1 MSMYR
6 FMKGTGGATRLFV
19 QGTREG
25 GDRDDINGAVMPH
38 QDNINDLQAVY
49 TRRQLSTE
57 VLGSTVE
64 TTKTSRR
71 PSSGRRS
78 VTTRI
83 VRKTTTLTRGE
94 EHSVAES
101 LVRRAGDKALVQA
114 SECAGQQPGVRP
126 KRAKVEECLHWVYF
140 VCCDCGIVN
149 FLSCSSYNDAVDYGS
164 VEWLNSSEFE
174 GMWKETGVTKF

>member
-6 FMKGTGGATRLFV
+6 FTKGAGGSNRLFV

-25 GDRDDINGAVMPH
+25 GDRDDVNGGVVPH
-38 QDNINDLQAVY
+38 NDVNNLQAVY
-49 TRRQLSTE
+49 TRRQLNTE

-71 PSSGRRS
+71 PSSGMRS

-94 EHSVAES
+94 EHSVTET
-101 LVRRAGDKALVQA
+101 LVRRAGERALVQVP
-114 SECAGQQPGVRP
+114 ERVVLQPDIQP
-126 KRAKVEECLHWVYF
+126 KRVKVEKRFASFMLITY
-140 VCCDCGIVN
+140 
-149 FLSCSSYNDAVDYGS
+149 
-164 VEWLNSSEFE
+164 
-174 GMWKETGVTKF
+174 

>member
-6 FMKGTGGATRLFV
+6 FMKGSGGSARLFV

-25 GDRDDINGAVMPH
+25 GDRDDINGTLMAH
-38 QDNINDLQAVY
+38 HDNINDLQAVY

-94 EHSVAES
+94 EHSATES

-114 SECAGQQPGVRP
+114 EESVGRQPGVRP
-126 KRAKVEECLHWVYF
+126 NRAKVEQCL
-140 VCCDCGIVN
+140 
-149 FLSCSSYNDAVDYGS
+149 L
-164 VEWLNSSEFE
+164 
-174 GMWKETGVTKF
+174 

>member
-6 FMKGTGGATRLFV
+6 FMKGAGGSNRLFV

-25 GDRDDINGAVMPH
+25 GDRDDVNGGVVPH
-38 QDNINDLQAVY
+38 NDVNHLQAVH
-49 TRRQLSTE
+49 TRRQLNTE

-71 PSSGRRS
+71 PSSGMRS

-94 EHSVAES
+94 EHSATET
-101 LVRRAGDKALVQA
+101 LVRRAGERALVQVP
-114 SECAGQQPGVRP
+114 ERVVLQPDIHP
-126 KRAKVEECLHWVYF
+126 KRAKVEERF
-140 VCCDCGIVN
+140 ASFI
-149 FLSCSSYNDAVDYGS
+149 
-164 VEWLNSSEFE
+164 
-174 GMWKETGVTKF
+174 MVTY

>member
-1 MSMYR
+1 MSLYR
-6 FMKGTGGATRLFV
+6 FTKGAGGTTRLFV

-25 GDRDDINGAVMPH
+25 GDRDDINGGVMPH
-38 QDNINDLQAVY
+38 DDISDLQAVY
-49 TRRQLSTE
+49 TRRQLNTE

-64 TTKTSRR
+64 TTRTSRKQ
-71 PSSGRRS
+71 SSGTRS

-114 SECAGQQPGVRP
+114 AERVGQQPDVHP
-126 KRAKVEECLHWVYF
+126 KRAKVRQCF
-140 VCCDCGIVN
+140 VRNVAALVVMCVTT
-149 FLSCSSYNDAVDYGS
+149 LSTVVGRQIIRQ
-164 VEWLNSSEFE
+164 
-174 GMWKETGVTKF
+174 

>member
-1 MSMYR
+1 
-6 FMKGTGGATRLFV
+6 MKGTGGATRLFV

-25 GDRDDINGAVMPH
+25 GDRDDINGSVMPH
-38 QDNINDLQAVY
+38 HDNINDLQAVY

-64 TTKTSRR
+64 TTKTSRK

-94 EHSVAES
+94 EHS
-101 LVRRAGDKALVQA
+101 AGDKALVQVA
-114 SECAGQQPGVRP
+114 ERVEQQPGLRP
-126 KRAKVEECLHWVYF
+126 KRAKVEECLHRVYF
-140 VCCDCGIVN
+140 VYCDCGIVY
-149 FLSCSSYNDAVDYGS
+149 FHSCSLCNDAVDFGS
-164 VEWLNSSEFE
+164 VE
-174 GMWKETGVTKF
+174 

>member
-6 FMKGTGGATRLFV
+6 FTKGAGGANRLFV

-25 GDRDDINGAVMPH
+25 GDRDDVNGGVVPH
-38 QDNINDLQAVY
+38 NDVNNLQAVY
-49 TRRQLSTE
+49 TRRQLNTE

-71 PSSGRRS
+71 PSSGMRS

-94 EHSVAES
+94 EHSVTET
-101 LVRRAGDKALVQA
+101 LVRRADERALVQVP
-114 SECAGQQPGVRP
+114 ERVVLQPDIQP
-126 KRAKVEECLHWVYF
+126 KRAKVEKCLASFMLITY
-140 VCCDCGIVN
+140 
-149 FLSCSSYNDAVDYGS
+149 
-164 VEWLNSSEFE
+164 
-174 GMWKETGVTKF
+174 